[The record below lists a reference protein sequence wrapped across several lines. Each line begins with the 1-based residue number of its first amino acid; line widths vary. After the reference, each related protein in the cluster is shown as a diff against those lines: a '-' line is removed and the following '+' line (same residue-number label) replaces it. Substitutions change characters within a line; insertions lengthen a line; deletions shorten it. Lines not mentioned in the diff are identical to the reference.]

1 MKIATWNVRGVGNAR
16 FCLNVQDLIN
26 AYGSDILVILEPR
39 ISGNHAEH
47 VIGQVKLPRHFR
59 VDPIG
64 LSNGTWVLWDDR
76 KCNVDVVWA
85 IKQSVTMIIKVHSSS
100 QSTSWLFSAI
110 YASPILHKRMH
121 LWTHLK
127 NVASEFN
134 MPWLVMGDFNELLH
148 TMDKLGGCPLIA
160 SHVHAFNDCLNH
172 CGLFDLATNGPYCI
186 WTNKNWDWRRHITEK
201 LDKAF
206 INSE

>member
-85 IKQSVTMIIKVHSSS
+85 IKQSVTMIIKVELAPLPYVTINTDRSSKGNPGMFGAGGVACSAIGKWLWVSPCTWESQTIPWQNFGVLGDSLTGARRHMLSMYGESYYLSSS
-100 QSTSWLFSAI
+100 WFVVCVN
-110 YASPILHKRMH
+110 RFVR
-121 LWTHLK
+121 
-127 NVASEFN
+127 NVYVSF
-134 MPWLVMGDFNELLH
+134 
-148 TMDKLGGCPLIA
+148 
-160 SHVHAFNDCLNH
+160 
-172 CGLFDLATNGPYCI
+172 
-186 WTNKNWDWRRHITEK
+186 
-201 LDKAF
+201 
-206 INSE
+206 